1 MRKKAYAH
9 PRLPAR
15 AGAGFKPEHFG
26 AIAAA
31 QQPVGFFEVH
41 AENYMGA
48 GGAPH
53 AQLRFLR
60 ERYPLSIHG
69 VGLNIGS
76 SERLDPEHLARLKAL
91 CERYEPDSVSE
102 HLAWSS
108 YEGVYFNDLLPLPYT
123 EATLAAVIAHV
134 EEAQDFL
141 GQRLLIE
148 NPATYLRFQAST
160 IPEGDFAAEVA
171 RATGC
176 GLLLDINNVFV
187 SARNHGTSA
196 SVYLSSFPLSF
207 VEEIHLAGCFDA
219 GDGAAGILID
229 AHDSPVRGEVL
240 ALFESVLSRTG
251 PLPTLIEWDN
261 EIPRWEVL
269 CAEVTAAQQ
278 HIEYAAQRP
287 PSPAA
292 A

>member
-1 MRKKAYAH
+1 MRI

-148 NPATYLRFQAST
+148 NPAPICDSKQARS
-160 IPEGDFAAEVA
+160 P
-171 RATGC
+171 RAT
-176 GLLLDINNVFV
+176 
-187 SARNHGTSA
+187 
-196 SVYLSSFPLSF
+196 
-207 VEEIHLAGCFDA
+207 
-219 GDGAAGILID
+219 
-229 AHDSPVRGEVL
+229 
-240 ALFESVLSRTG
+240 
-251 PLPTLIEWDN
+251 LP
-261 EIPRWEVL
+261 PRSH
-269 CAEVTAAQQ
+269 AQQ
-278 HIEYAAQRP
+278 
-287 PSPAA
+287 AA
-292 A
+292 AFYSTSTMSSSRPAIMERAQAFILAPFR